1 MIVRPVTEPS
11 SLPVLGKYTPFLK
24 LGQGGMADVYLAVS
38 QSSGGGLSRLAVI
51 KRLRTDLVRDEEDD
65 RDGDKAEHFTKMF
78 WDEAKLSML
87 LNHANVV
94 QTFDVCEENGSL
106 YLVMEYIEGPSL
118 NRVQRELVKR
128 GRKLPAKLAARIVSD
143 VLAGLHYAHELKD
156 YTGAKLNIVHR
167 DVSPQNVIV
176 GYDGA
181 IKLVD
186 FGIAKAAFR
195 STETRAGTM
204 KGKARYM
211 PPEQIVGKA
220 VDRRADVYSAGV
232 ILWELLAQ
240 RKLVSGANMV
250 EQLVAAVKA
259 TPPRL
264 STIVSDVD
272 PELDAI
278 VHKALAREPGDRF
291 ETAADMREALVA
303 CMTKL
308 DAGEGDLGAIVAEL
322 FRAYREEIGA
332 LIRQRMSA
340 TPRSEGEGK
349 AGVNEAE
356 IFVHLDEHFEERPMR
371 PSMSN
376 IVSLPTAS
384 LESIGSVGPFVQ
396 VEAKSLAPPPKTSRL
411 VPMLVAS
418 VGVLLLG
425 IGALIGVIVSTSKK
439 EPATEAKALP
449 PPVAE
454 RFPAPAR
461 PAVIEK
467 PALSAEPAPSAE
479 AEVFESEAPSA
490 KPAVARGWAPPTAN
504 RRIAPIPT
512 YAPPAAPPKRPVSAS
527 AEDSAEPAMAAPPGY
542 VTLDTYPWSKV
553 SVNGRA
559 LGNTPLVKV
568 PLPPGTHTVVFENP
582 AEGLRQTSVVI
593 VRSGETTT
601 KRLAF

>member
-1 MIVRPVTEPS
+1 MIVRPVTQPT

-24 LGQGGMADVYLAVS
+24 LGQGGMADVYLAIS

-51 KRLRTDLVRDEEDD
+51 KRLRTDLVKEEEDD
-65 RDGDKAEHFTKMF
+65 RDGDKADHFAKMF

-94 QTFDVCEENGSL
+94 QTFDACEEGGSL

-128 GRKLPAKLAARIVSD
+128 GRRLPAKLAARVVAD

-156 YTGAKLNIVHR
+156 YAGAKLNIVHR

-211 PPEQIVGKA
+211 PPEQILGKA
-220 VDRRADVYSAGV
+220 VDRRADIYSAGV

-264 STIVSDVD
+264 STVVPDID

-278 VHKALAREPGDRF
+278 VHKALAREPGDRY
-291 ETAADMREALVA
+291 ESAAEMREALLA
-303 CMTKL
+303 TMPKL
-308 DAGEGDLGAIVAEL
+308 DAGEGDLGAIVSEL
-322 FRAYREEIGA
+322 FKAHREEIA
-332 LIRQRMSA
+332 SLIRQRVSGS
-340 TPRSEGEGK
+340 PGSEGQGRV
-349 AGVNEAE
+349 AVPNDPE
-356 IFVHLDEHFEERPMR
+356 IFVHLDEHFEQQQPRR

-376 IVSLPTAS
+376 IVSLPTAG

-396 VEAKSLAPPPKTSRL
+396 VDAKSLAPAPQSSRL

-425 IGALIGVIVSTSKK
+425 IGALIGVIVASSKK
-439 EPATEAKALP
+439 ETPVEAKALP
-449 PPVAE
+449 QPPPLAAAAI
-454 RFPAPAR
+454 APR
-461 PAVIEK
+461 PAVVETVT
-467 PALSAEPAPSAE
+467 PPTAPAPSAE
-479 AEVFESEAPSA
+479 AEVFESEPSAA
-490 KPAVARGWAPPTAN
+490 KPAVARGWTAPTGKP
-504 RRIAPIPT
+504 RIAPIVP
-512 YAPPAAPPKRPVSAS
+512 APPPKRAASAP
-527 AEDSAEPAMAAPPGY
+527 AEDSAEPTIAAPPGY
-542 VTLDTYPWSKV
+542 VTLDTYPWTKV

-582 AEGLRQTSVVI
+582 TEGLRQTTTVVI
-593 VRSGETTT
+593 KSGETTT

>member
-11 SLPVLGKYTPFLK
+11 SLPVLGRYTPFLK

-118 NRVQRELVKR
+118 NRVQREIMKR
-128 GRKLPAKLAARIVSD
+128 GRKLPAKLSARIVSD

-156 YTGAKLNIVHR
+156 YTGTKLNIVHR

-220 VDRRADVYSAGV
+220 VDRRADIYSAGV

-264 STIVSDVD
+264 STIVPDID

-278 VHKALAREPGDRF
+278 VHKALARESSDRY
-291 ETAADMREALVA
+291 ETAAEMREALLA

-308 DAGEGDLGAIVAEL
+308 DAGEGDLGAMVSEL
-322 FRAYREEIGA
+322 FKAQRDEIAA

-340 TPRSEGEGK
+340 SPRAEGEGK
-349 AGVNEAE
+349 GAVNDPE
-356 IFVHLDEHFEERPMR
+356 IFVHLDEHYEERPRR

-411 VPMLVAS
+411 VPMLIAA

-439 EPATEAKALP
+439 DAATEAKALP
-449 PPVAE
+449 PPTAE
-454 RFPAPAR
+454 RLPAPAR
-461 PAVIEK
+461 PPVFEK
-467 PALSAEPAPSAE
+467 SAASAEPAPSAE
-479 AEVFESEAPSA
+479 AEVFESEAAPA
-490 KPAVARGWAPPTAN
+490 KPAARGWVPPAGN
-504 RRIAPIPT
+504 RRIAPIAT
-512 YAPPAAPPKRPVSAS
+512 YTPPVAAPKRPAS
-527 AEDSAEPAMAAPPGY
+527 AATEDSAEAAMVASPGY
-542 VTLDTYPWSKV
+542 VTLDTYPWTKV

-582 AEGLRQTSVVI
+582 AEGLRQTTTVVI
-593 VRSGETTT
+593 KSGETTT